1 MWQFGS
7 LEVGG
12 VTGGTTGSAHKS
24 FNYIVQNKKTKWE
37 NSPVRLAMDL
47 ILVLAAGLFICEDAA
62 MGRCGGLE
70 VGRVMGGRA
79 GLVAMI
85 FN

>member
-1 MWQFGS
+1 MGELTNQVSSGPDSFLTAGLLICEDAASGRFGS

-12 VTGGTTGSAHKS
+12 V
-24 FNYIVQNKKTKWE
+24 W
-37 NSPVRLAMDL
+37 
-47 ILVLAAGLFICEDAA
+47 
-62 MGRCGGLE
+62 
-70 VGRVMGGRA
+70 GGRA